1 MQQVSTSLT
10 LFLKFFIPVFWT
22 VIVLGFNLA
31 IWTLDGNMF
40 AGIPIQ
46 TFRIGILIFLL
57 VGVAFFYFTVLQLK
71 RVEMDQTHIFVTN
84 YFKNFKYPWS
94 NIENIEER
102 DFVIFRTIHIVLKEP
117 GTFGKKIAFV
127 ASRRKFNTFIKEN
140 PYLFEPFAQ

>member
-10 LFLKFFIPVFWT
+10 IFLKFFVPVFWT
-22 VIVLGFNLA
+22 IFFFGFTLA
-31 IWTLDGNMF
+31 VWLLDSGTF
-40 AGIPIQ
+40 AGMPIQ
-46 TFRIGILIFLL
+46 TFRYGILVFLL
-57 VGVAFFYFTVLQLK
+57 LGVVVFYFTVLQLK

-102 DFVIFRTIHIVLKEP
+102 DFIVFRTIHLVLKEP
-117 GTFGKKIAFV
+117 GTFGKKITFV

-140 PYLFEPFAQ
+140 PHLFKQFA